1 MKALAI
7 LGGGGHASDV
17 LSVVE
22 ACSLAGLCDIDLV
35 TVSDDVWERRDRFD
49 GRQAHLIDGVFRPI
63 KEGIFFIMGIGYPES
78 RKAVAEQAVAKGGI
92 PLPTLQH
99 PRTDVGAGAQVSPGV
114 VIFGQVWVS
123 PNVSLGEHV
132 HVSYGS
138 TIGHDTQVGQFSSIM
153 PGAKIA
159 GDVII
164 GNEVLVG
171 TGSVILEGIEVGD
184 GARIGAGSVV
194 TKDIAAG
201 TTVVGIPAKEMT

>member
-1 MKALAI
+1 MTALAI

-17 LSVVE
+17 LAVIE
-22 ACSLAGLCDIDLV
+22 ACLQAGSCDVDPI

-49 GRQAHLIDGVFRPI
+49 GRGVQLVDGVFAPLSA
-63 KEGIFFIMGIGYPES
+63 GVFFVMGIGYPES
-78 RKAVAEQAVAKGGI
+78 RRAVAEQALAKGGI

-99 PRTDVGAGAQVSPGV
+99 PRTDVGSGARVAPGV

-123 PNVSLGEHV
+123 PNVCLGEHV

-153 PGAKIA
+153 PGARIA

-164 GNEVLVG
+164 GTEVLVG
-171 TGSVILEGIEVGD
+171 TGAVILEGIEVGD
-184 GARIGAGSVV
+184 GARIGAGAVV
-194 TKDIAAG
+194 TKNVAAD
-201 TTVVGIPAKEMT
+201 TTVIGIPAKEMM